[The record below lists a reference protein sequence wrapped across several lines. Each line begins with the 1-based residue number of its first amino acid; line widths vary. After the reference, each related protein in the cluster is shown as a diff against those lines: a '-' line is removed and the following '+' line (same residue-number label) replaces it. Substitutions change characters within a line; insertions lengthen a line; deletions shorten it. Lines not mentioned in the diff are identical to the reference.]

1 MNILVVNDDGIH
13 ADGLNALIEPLAQIG
28 QVYVIA
34 PDSQRSGSS
43 HSLTMR
49 KKLKFVKKNIPG
61 TKMAFSLS
69 GNPADCTKM
78 GLALLNRFKIKIDLV
93 VSGINHGGN
102 LGEDVIYSGTCGAAR
117 EGILNG
123 VMGMA
128 VSLDGSAPTD
138 FKHAAEIA
146 KNMALT
152 LKRDWIENPKFFLNI
167 NVPDISAKKI
177 KGFKVT
183 KLGIRE
189 YVNWFEP
196 KDIGEGT
203 GEVIEVFYGGTQRA
217 IPKEDHESIDN
228 DVEAVDNGYI
238 AITPVFTD
246 ATDVKNFDLLTEVI
260 KSMDCPA

>member
-1 MNILVVNDDGIH
+1 
-13 ADGLNALIEPLAQIG
+13 
-28 QVYVIA
+28 
-34 PDSQRSGSS
+34 
-43 HSLTMR
+43 
-49 KKLKFVKKNIPG
+49 
-61 TKMAFSLS
+61 
-69 GNPADCTKM
+69 
-78 GLALLNRFKIKIDLV
+78 
-93 VSGINHGGN
+93 
-102 LGEDVIYSGTCGAAR
+102 
-117 EGILNG
+117 
-123 VMGMA
+123 MA

-167 NVPDISAKKI
+167 NVPDISAEKI

-228 DVEAVDNGYI
+228 DDVIGGADGPTSIAVISRWENGLATGLAVA
-238 AITPVFTD
+238 AIV
-246 ATDVKNFDLLTEVI
+246 LLAAGAVI
-260 KSMDCPA
+260 YFKKRR